1 MKVLIFSFHFFQTE
15 LMISDS
21 LQLVLGLTVL
31 IIGGD
36 LLVRGSTAIAE
47 KYNISKLIIG
57 LTIVSFGTSAPELLV
72 SFQAA
77 FKNVPE
83 IAIGNVIGSNIA
95 NIGLVLALTL
105 MIFPLIV
112 ARNTIRFDWPMLF
125 LVSILCYLFS
135 LDLTISSLEGF
146 ILFLSLIGYLLFLFK
161 NNRKNKNQDSTSN
174 IQKTI
179 NVPIKIGFVIFGL
192 ISLFFGSEWFVSSAS
207 SIASYLGVSNH
218 IIAIT
223 VVAIGTS
230 VPELVTSIVAAFKRE
245 ADISIG
251 NLVGSNIFNICSVL
265 GLTSIIKPIKVAE
278 NVIHWDMIWMLGIA
292 IILLPMMLLRNK
304 INRISGALLLIIYC
318 LYIGSVFVH

>member
-1 MKVLIFSFHFFQTE
+1 MLNDII
-15 LMISDS
+15 L
-21 LQLVLGLTVL
+21 LVLGLAVL

-57 LTIVSFGTSAPELLV
+57 LTIVSFGTSTPELLV
-72 SFQAA
+72 SFQASL
-77 FKNVPE
+77 KNVPE
-83 IAIGNVIGSNIA
+83 IVIGNVVGSNIA
-95 NIGLVLALTL
+95 NIGLVLALTVV
-105 MIFPLIV
+105 IFPLIV

-125 LVSILCYLFS
+125 FVTMLFYLFS
-135 LDLTISSLEGF
+135 LDLTISRVEGF
-146 ILFLSLIGYLLFLFK
+146 ILFLSLIGYLLFLLHH
-161 NNRKNKNQDSTSN
+161 NRKNKNQDSTSN

-179 NVPIKIGFVIFGL
+179 NVPIKIGFVILGL
-192 ISLFFGSEWFVSSAS
+192 ISLYFGSEWFVSSAS
-207 SIASYLGVSNH
+207 SIASHFGVSNH

-230 VPELVTSIVAAFKRE
+230 IPELVTSIVAAFKRE

-278 NVIHWDMIWMLGIA
+278 NVIHWDMLWMIGIA
-292 IILLPMMLLRNK
+292 IILLSMMLFRQK
-304 INRISGALLLIIYC
+304 MNRISGALLLIIYC
-318 LYIGSVFVH
+318 VYVGSVIVD